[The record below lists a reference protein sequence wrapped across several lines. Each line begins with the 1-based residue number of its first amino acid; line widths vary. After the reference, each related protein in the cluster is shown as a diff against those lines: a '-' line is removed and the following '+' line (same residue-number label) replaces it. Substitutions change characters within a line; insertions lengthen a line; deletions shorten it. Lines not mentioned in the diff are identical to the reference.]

1 MTSTY
6 QKHSSTATVDGTFDY
21 NTMLSELKERFARQI
36 RFLGAKNTKG
46 SKRYEFEI
54 DFCHSLNDLEQGPIY
69 LRGKL
74 FERPNAVINK
84 LIAHVKTLDPQAQPQ

>member
-1 MTSTY
+1 MTY
-6 QKHSSTATVDGTFDY
+6 QNKQRESAPQDGFDY
-21 NTMLSELKERFARQI
+21 NTMLGELKERFARHI

-46 SKRYEFEI
+46 TQRYQFEV
-54 DFCHSLNDLEQGPIY
+54 DFMYALNELEQGPPY

-84 LIAHVKTLDPQAQPQ
+84 LVAAVKANEKAPA